1 MCGIF
6 GIAAKRIVDHHQFC
20 QLGELNKQRGNLAFG
35 YFSGQLAKGLC
46 GHTWVQGRAIRY
58 PQPFDPTLVCQEQAQ
73 IMLGHVRAPTGGQST
88 HLGEIHPFETAA
100 GYLAHN
106 GLLLNHQQ
114 FPEWDINPSLSV
126 DSQVILGGI
135 QYHCAHGLETSQAI
149 KSTLECLEGQQ
160 ACWYWHKQELCLYLW
175 RVMAPIY
182 VSIETDVFR
191 FSSIKSCLA
200 ETLLTEGVIYK
211 FSLLDFILKEVRGFL
226 FHSPYQV

>member
-35 YFSGQLAKGLC
+35 YFSGQLPQSLS

-73 IMLGHVRAPTGGQST
+73 IMLGHVRAQAGGQST
-88 HLGEIHPFETAA
+88 HLVEIHPFETAA

-114 FPEWDINPSLSV
+114 FPEWDINPSLNVS
-126 DSQVILGGI
+126 SQVILGEAFDF
-135 QYHCAHGLETSQAI
+135 HCANSLEKPIKALSKCLKHASVLVLAQAR
-149 KSTLECLEGQQ
+149 
-160 ACWYWHKQELCLYLW
+160 A
-175 RVMAPIY
+175 
-182 VSIETDVFR
+182 VFVFVAR
-191 FSSIKSCLA
+191 NGTNL
-200 ETLLTEGVIYK
+200 
-211 FSLLDFILKEVRGFL
+211 R
-226 FHSPYQV
+226 